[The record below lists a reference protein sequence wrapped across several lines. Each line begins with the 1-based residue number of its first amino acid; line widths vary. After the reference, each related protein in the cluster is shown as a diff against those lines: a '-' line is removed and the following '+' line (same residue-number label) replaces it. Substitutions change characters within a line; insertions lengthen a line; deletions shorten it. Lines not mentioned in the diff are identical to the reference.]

1 MLLKISKEVKTA
13 ILVILGIVFLIY
25 GINYLKGT
33 NLFESANTF
42 YTEFDYNAL
51 TDASPVTIKGNAVG
65 KVKETQYDF
74 NTGKTRVAFTV
85 DKKLQFSK
93 NSKVRLYETGLMGG
107 TALAIIPAE
116 DGAATAENGDKL
128 ESDVETGL
136 INNLTSN
143 FSELSSGLDTTLK
156 SADSLMI
163 NLNSLVE
170 DDSEKGLKHAIA
182 ELNTTLSS
190 FKNLSNS
197 VNSLVAQNQEG
208 LSDVIKNFDSI
219 STDLATLSEE
229 LKKAEI
235 SKTINDLDETLL
247 TVNGLLQDLENG
259 EGSLGLLLTD
269 EKLYNNLEV
278 ATHQL
283 KELLQ
288 DFKLNPSRYVKVSV
302 FGGKNKE
309 EYKQPEDERK

>member
-1 MLLKISKEVKTA
+1 MKISKEVKTA
-13 ILVILGIVFLIY
+13 VLVILGIVFLIY
-25 GINYLKGT
+25 GINYLKGI
-33 NLFESANTF
+33 NLFESSNNF

-51 TDASPVTIKGNAVG
+51 TDASPVTIKGNTVG
-65 KVKETQYDF
+65 KIMETKYDF
-74 NTGKTRVAFTV
+74 NTGKTRVSFTV
-85 DKKLQFSK
+85 DKKLKFSK

-107 TALAIIPAE
+107 NALAIIPAE
-116 DGAATAENGDKL
+116 DGAEFAEDGDKL
-128 ESDVETGL
+128 ASDVETGL
-136 INNLTSN
+136 INSLTNN
-143 FSELSSGLDTTLK
+143 FSTLSSDLDTTLK
-156 SADSLMI
+156 SADTLMV
-163 NLNSLVE
+163 NLNSLLE

-182 ELNTTLSS
+182 ELNQTLSS
-190 FKNLSNS
+190 FKTLSNS
-197 VNSLVAQNQEG
+197 ANKLVVQNQEG
-208 LSDVIKNFDSI
+208 LTSVIKNFDSI
-219 STDLATLSEE
+219 SADLAVLSEE
-229 LKKAEI
+229 LKSAQI

-259 EGSLGLLLTD
+259 EGSLGLLLKD

-309 EYKQPEDERK
+309 EFTKPEDERQ